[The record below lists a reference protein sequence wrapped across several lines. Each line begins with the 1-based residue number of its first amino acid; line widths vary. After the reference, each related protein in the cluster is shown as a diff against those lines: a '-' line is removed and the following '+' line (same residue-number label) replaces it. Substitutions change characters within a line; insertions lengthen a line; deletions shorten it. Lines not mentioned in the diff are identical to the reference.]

1 MQVTPLICAFAL
13 LSAVLT
19 SCTAIRTVPRVA
31 VNEGALIG
39 TTADG
44 VYSFKGVPYAAP
56 PVGDLRWR
64 SPQPPVEWAGD
75 RDAGSYAPHCAQ
87 PDTNTMNFNQYPM
100 SEDCLTVNVWTP
112 DIDSDAAL
120 PVMVWIH
127 GGGFSVGSGNV
138 PRTNSAAMAAQGVVL
153 VTINYRL
160 SVFGFIAHPALT
172 AAHPDEVAT
181 NFGVQDAVAALR
193 WVKENVAAFGGDPG
207 NITVF
212 GESAGANMVNTLL
225 VVPAAEGLFNR
236 AIAQSASTG
245 LAPDAYPD
253 KRAGFLP
260 PAYKAGEKFAE
271 SLGVSSQGKSGRG
284 NAEAIVKQ
292 LRALSTEEILAV
304 ITDQERFT
312 PVIDGTVLP
321 DHVGIL
327 FREGKHHR
335 VDYLFGS
342 NSWEAS
348 LGRQIG
354 GGFSPEFSA
363 RLLTAEQ
370 KQNFYPGL
378 QGAQLEDAIFGD
390 LIVHSGND
398 YVGRHM
404 AAAEVPVFR
413 YYFSYQASDRRDR
426 QPGVAHADDIAF
438 VMQTLDTEGDI
449 TAINQ
454 RDREVS
460 ELMSRYWVEFARSG
474 DPNFPGAPSW
484 GRFSGNAPR
493 VLEIG
498 DEVGMRDSL
507 FADRL
512 QLHVQRGQDMLDRA
526 SR

>member
-1 MQVTPLICAFAL
+1 MKVNPLLCVITL
-13 LSAVLT
+13 LAIGLS
-19 SCTAIRTVPRVA
+19 SCTALNTSPRVE
-31 VNEGALIG
+31 VNEGGLIG
-39 TTADG
+39 TAVDG

-56 PVGDLRWR
+56 PVGELRWR
-64 SPQPPVEWAGD
+64 PPQPSIAWAGY
-75 RDAGSYAPHCAQ
+75 RDATAYAPHCAQ
-87 PDTNTMNFNQYPM
+87 PDTETMNFNQYPM
-100 SEDCLTVNVWTP
+100 SEDCLAINVWTP
-112 DIDSDAAL
+112 DINPESAL

-138 PRTNSAAMAAQGVVL
+138 PRLNSAAMAAQGVVL

-160 SVFGFIAHPALT
+160 SVFGFMAHPALT
-172 AAHPDEVAT
+172 AAHPDEVAA
-181 NFGVQDAVAALR
+181 NFGVQDSVAALR
-193 WVKENVAAFGGDPG
+193 WVKQNASAFGGDPA

-225 VVPAAEGLFNR
+225 VVPAAEGLFKR

-245 LAPDAYPD
+245 LAPDAYPA

-260 PAYKAGEKFAE
+260 AAYKSGEKFAKA
-271 SLGVSSQGKSGRG
+271 LGVS
-284 NAEAIVKQ
+284 ADDEADAVTVVSE
-292 LRALSTEEILAV
+292 LRALTTEEILAV

-327 FREGKHHR
+327 FRDGKQHR

-363 RLLTAEQ
+363 RLLTDEQ
-370 KQNFYPGL
+370 KQEFYPGL
-378 QGAQLEDAIFGD
+378 KGAELEDAIFGD
-390 LIVHSGND
+390 LIVQSGND

-404 AAAEVPVFR
+404 DAVGVPVYR
-413 YYFSYQASDRRDR
+413 YYFSYLASDRRAR

-438 VMQTLDTEGDI
+438 VMQTLEAEGDI
-449 TAINQ
+449 TAISQ

-484 GRFSGNAPR
+484 ERFTGDAPQ

-498 DEVGMRDSL
+498 DEIGMRDSL
-507 FADRL
+507 FAERM